1 MACTMAGTDG
11 HVSRRNQGMFIQ
23 TSPILFQFS
32 CPSSAYFFTLATLV
46 HESLVY
52 ALDHDLPVLG
62 LSRLQKKA
70 CASHSLTLHLRR
82 AIDTVILKTTQKAEV
97 ISDIEA
103 YIDPSTQAWYG
114 ARGIPYRRGYLFH
127 GEPGTGK
134 TSLAMAIAGRFGLD
148 IYVISLLD
156 MSIGDSE
163 LIGLFNTLPP
173 KCLLLL
179 EDIDTVGLQRESPG
193 SRRNGPQLPKALAK
207 IGDGEEDEEEEK
219 PQLSRVSLSGL
230 LNAIDGVAAPEGH
243 ILIMTTNKP
252 EKLDE
257 ALVRSGRISV
267 RVGFEKATGEQARDL
282 FMRMYWHE
290 EERSEKDRSEKGAQ
304 AKTDEYIHL
313 EALAQQFGQLIPDN
327 TFSPADLQDF
337 LLIRR
342 KDPQR
347 PIDEVEEWKV
357 KTVEER
363 AKQAEEEA
371 KRRKDKAERTKR
383 KIAEKMAE
391 MMALSGEMQGTIP
404 AGAMRPG
411 GSPTEKNKVKEADEE
426 STAAVSTEEAA

>member
-1 MACTMAGTDG
+1 MAYTTAGTDG
-11 HVSRRNQGMFIQ
+11 HVSHRNPGILILP
-23 TSPILFQFS
+23 SPISFQLS
-32 CPSSAYFFTLATLV
+32 VLPSV
-46 HESLVY
+46 
-52 ALDHDLPVLG
+52 
-62 LSRLQKKA
+62 
-70 CASHSLTLHLRR
+70 LHLAKAVPQKSSEASNHGLLVLDIGPLQIQSGIQHILTIHFRR

-97 ISDIEA
+97 ISDIET

-193 SRRNGPQLPKALAK
+193 SRQNGPKWAKQLTK
-207 IGDGEEDEEEEK
+207 IGDDEEDDEEEK
-219 PQLSRVSLSGL
+219 PQRSRVSLSGL

-267 RVGFEKATGEQARDL
+267 RVAFEKATREQARDI

-290 EERSEKDRSEKGAQ
+290 EERSETYRSEPAVEATAEEHAGLQ
-304 AKTDEYIHL
+304 
-313 EALAQQFGQLIPDN
+313 ALAQQFSELIPDHL
-327 TFSPADLQDF
+327 FSPADLQDF
-337 LLIRR
+337 LLMRR

-347 PIDEVEEWKV
+347 AIDELEEWKA
-357 KTVEER
+357 TTMEER
-363 AKQAEEEA
+363 AKKAEDEA
-371 KRRKDKAERTKR
+371 KRRRDRAEKTKR
-383 KIAEKMAE
+383 EMAE
-391 MMALSGEMQGTIP
+391 MIAMSGEIQG
-404 AGAMRPG
+404 AVQQ
-411 GSPTEKNKVKEADEE
+411 GSVLPEAFPEAKEKVREASEE
-426 STAAVSTEEAA
+426 STATTLVQEAARV

>member
-1 MACTMAGTDG
+1 
-11 HVSRRNQGMFIQ
+11 
-23 TSPILFQFS
+23 
-32 CPSSAYFFTLATLV
+32 
-46 HESLVY
+46 
-52 ALDHDLPVLG
+52 
-62 LSRLQKKA
+62 
-70 CASHSLTLHLRR
+70 
-82 AIDTVILKTTQKAEV
+82 V
-97 ISDIEA
+97 ISDIES

-179 EDIDTVGLQRESPG
+179 EDIDTVGLQRES
-193 SRRNGPQLPKALAK
+193 RRTQRPGPQWTKALAK
-207 IGDGEEDEEEEK
+207 ISEGDEDEEEENS
-219 PQLSRVSLSGL
+219 QRSRVSLSGL

-252 EKLDE
+252 ERLDE

-267 RVGFEKATGEQARDL
+267 RVAFEKATGEQARDI

-290 EERSEKDRSEKGAQ
+290 EDCSEKSRSEKGMKA
-304 AKTDEYIHL
+304 TTVEYAHL
-313 EALAQQFGQLIPDN
+313 ETLARQFGELVPDHI
-327 TFSPADLQDF
+327 FSPADLQDF
-337 LLIRR
+337 LLARR

-347 PIDEVEEWKV
+347 AIDELEEWKV

-363 AKQAEEEA
+363 AQKAEDEA
-371 KRRKDKAERTKR
+371 KRRKEKAERTKR
-383 KIAEKMAE
+383 KMAE
-391 MMALSGEMQGTIP
+391 MMAMSEEMQGAIRVP
-404 AGAMRPG
+404 GVFHDG
-411 GSPTEKNKVKEADEE
+411 GSATANEKVKDASEGVNAKQTSEE
-426 STAAVSTEEAA
+426 KTVKQVSEERTATTSGGEAA

>member
-1 MACTMAGTDG
+1 L
-11 HVSRRNQGMFIQ
+11 HIRRG
-23 TSPILFQFS
+23 
-32 CPSSAYFFTLATLV
+32 
-46 HESLVY
+46 
-52 ALDHDLPVLG
+52 
-62 LSRLQKKA
+62 
-70 CASHSLTLHLRR
+70 
-82 AIDTVILKTTQKAEV
+82 IDTVILRAAQKAEV

-103 YIDPSTQAWYG
+103 YIDSSTQAWYG

-179 EDIDTVGLQRESPG
+179 EDIDTVGLQRESP
-193 SRRNGPQLPKALAK
+193 RAQRHGPSWTKALAK
-207 IGDGEEDEEEEK
+207 IGDDDEDEEEEK

-257 ALVRSGRISV
+257 ALIRSGRISV
-267 RVGFEKATGEQARDL
+267 RVAFEKATSEQARDI

-290 EERSEKDRSEKGAQ
+290 EDSREKSKPEKGVKA
-304 AKTDEYIHL
+304 TTVEYAHL
-313 EALAQQFGQLIPDN
+313 ETLARQFGELVPDHI
-327 TFSPADLQDF
+327 FSPADLQDF
-337 LLIRR
+337 LLTRR

-347 PIDEVEEWKV
+347 AIDELEEWKV

-363 AKQAEEEA
+363 AKKAEDEA
-371 KRRKDKAERTKR
+371 KRRKERAEKTKR
-383 KIAEKMAE
+383 KMAE
-391 MMALSGEMQGTIP
+391 MMAMSEEMQGAIRVP
-404 AGAMRPG
+404 GAFHNS
-411 GSPTEKNKVKEADEE
+411 GSTTAKEEVKDASEGVNAKQTSEREQISEE
-426 STAAVSTEEAA
+426 TTAATSAEEAA

>member
-1 MACTMAGTDG
+1 
-11 HVSRRNQGMFIQ
+11 
-23 TSPILFQFS
+23 
-32 CPSSAYFFTLATLV
+32 
-46 HESLVY
+46 
-52 ALDHDLPVLG
+52 
-62 LSRLQKKA
+62 
-70 CASHSLTLHLRR
+70 
-82 AIDTVILKTTQKAEV
+82 VILRAAQKTEV

-179 EDIDTVGLQRESPG
+179 EDIDTVGLQRESP
-193 SRRNGPQLPKALAK
+193 RAQRHGPQWTKALAK
-207 IGDGEEDEEEEK
+207 IGEGDDDDEEEK

-267 RVGFEKATGEQARDL
+267 RVAFEKATSEQARDL

-290 EERSEKDRSEKGAQ
+290 DEKQKSKSEKGVKATT
-304 AKTDEYIHL
+304 AEYGHL
-313 EALAQQFGQLIPDN
+313 ETLARQFGEQVPDHI
-327 TFSPADLQDF
+327 FSPADLQDF
-337 LLIRR
+337 LLTRR

-347 PIDEVEEWKV
+347 AVDELEEWKV
-357 KTVEER
+357 KTVEEK
-363 AKQAEEEA
+363 AKKAEDEA
-371 KRRKDKAERTKR
+371 KRRKVKAEKA
-383 KIAEKMAE
+383 KQKMAE
-391 MMALSGEMQGTIP
+391 MMAMSGEIQGAIRVPGVFHNGGSAAAKEKVKDTSEAFNAQQASGKEDGQIEQISEERTATTLSGE
-404 AGAMRPG
+404 
-411 GSPTEKNKVKEADEE
+411 
-426 STAAVSTEEAA
+426 AA

>member
-1 MACTMAGTDG
+1 M
-11 HVSRRNQGMFIQ
+11 
-23 TSPILFQFS
+23 
-32 CPSSAYFFTLATLV
+32 
-46 HESLVY
+46 
-52 ALDHDLPVLG
+52 
-62 LSRLQKKA
+62 
-70 CASHSLTLHLRR
+70 
-82 AIDTVILKTTQKAEV
+82 ILKTTQKAEI

-103 YIDPSTQAWYG
+103 YIDPLTQAWYG

-179 EDIDTVGLQRESPG
+179 EDIDTVGLQRDPRP
-193 SRRNGPQLPKALAK
+193 SRRTGPQWPKAFAK
-207 IGDGEEDEEEEK
+207 MGGDEDDDEEEEK
-219 PQLSRVSLSGL
+219 SQLSRVSLSGL

-267 RVGFEKATGEQARDL
+267 RVAFEKATGEQARDI
-282 FMRMYWHE
+282 FMRMYWRE
-290 EERSEKDRSEKGAQ
+290 EEKSEKVRLEKGAPGST
-304 AKTDEYIHL
+304 AEYDDL
-313 EALAQQFGQLIPDN
+313 KALAQQFGERIPDHV
-327 TFSPADLQDF
+327 FSPADLQDF
-337 LLIRR
+337 LLTKR

-347 PIDEVEEWKV
+347 AIDELEEWK
-357 KTVEER
+357 TETIEER
-363 AKQAEEEA
+363 AK
-371 KRRKDKAERTKR
+371 KAEDAARRRTEKAEKTKR
-383 KIAEKMAE
+383 KLAE
-391 MMALSGEMQGTIP
+391 MMVLSGEMQSAMQP
-404 AGAMRPG
+404 GAVQAD
-411 GSPTEKNKVKEADEE
+411 GSPMAKEKVTENNGAEQG
-426 STAAVSTEEAA
+426 AAVTLVEAAAQE

>member
-1 MACTMAGTDG
+1 M
-11 HVSRRNQGMFIQ
+11 
-23 TSPILFQFS
+23 P
-32 CPSSAYFFTLATLV
+32 V
-46 HESLVY
+46 HESFVD
-52 ALDHDLPVLG
+52 ALDYDLPCDDLAPP
-62 LSRLQKKA
+62 QKQFGIPLP
-70 CASHSLTLHLRR
+70 LTVHFRR
-82 AIDTVILKTTQKAEV
+82 AIDTVILETTQKAEV

-193 SRRNGPQLPKALAK
+193 SRRNGPQLPKSLAK
-207 IGDGEEDEEEEK
+207 IGDDEKDEEEEK
-219 PQLSRVSLSGL
+219 PQRSRVSLSGL

-267 RVGFEKATGEQARDL
+267 RVSFEKATGEQARDI

-290 EERSEKDRSEKGAQ
+290 EERSEKYRSKKGAQ
-304 AKTDEYIHL
+304 ATTDEHAHL
-313 EALAQQFGQLIPDN
+313 EALAQQFGKLVPN
-327 TFSPADLQDF
+327 HVFSPADLQDF
-337 LLIRR
+337 LLARR

-347 PIDEVEEWKV
+347 AIDELEEWKT
-357 KTVEER
+357 KTTKER
-363 AKQAEEEA
+363 AKKAEDDK
-371 KRRKDKAERTKR
+371 KRRTEKAERTKR
-383 KIAEKMAE
+383 KLAE
-391 MMALSGEMQGTIP
+391 MMVMSGEMQSAIH
-404 AGAMRPG
+404 PG
-411 GSPTEKNKVKEADEE
+411 GINPGRSPMPKEKVKAASEE
-426 STAAVSTEEAA
+426 STATALVEEAAQV

>member
-1 MACTMAGTDG
+1 M
-11 HVSRRNQGMFIQ
+11 
-23 TSPILFQFS
+23 
-32 CPSSAYFFTLATLV
+32 
-46 HESLVY
+46 
-52 ALDHDLPVLG
+52 
-62 LSRLQKKA
+62 
-70 CASHSLTLHLRR
+70 
-82 AIDTVILKTTQKAEV
+82 

-179 EDIDTVGLQRESPG
+179 EDIDTVGLQRESP
-193 SRRNGPQLPKALAK
+193 RTQRHGPPWTKALAK
-207 IGDGEEDEEEEK
+207 IDEGDEDEEEEK

-267 RVGFEKATGEQARDL
+267 RVAFEKATSEQARDI

-290 EERSEKDRSEKGAQ
+290 EDSREKSKSEKGVKA
-304 AKTDEYIHL
+304 TTVEYAHL
-313 EALAQQFGQLIPDN
+313 ETLARQFGELVPDHI
-327 TFSPADLQDF
+327 FSPADLQDF
-337 LLIRR
+337 LLTRR

-347 PIDEVEEWKV
+347 AIDELEEWKV

-363 AKQAEEEA
+363 VKKAEDEA
-371 KRRKDKAERTKR
+371 KRRKDRAEKR
-383 KIAEKMAE
+383 KRKMAE
-391 MMALSGEMQGTIP
+391 MMAMSEEMQGAILVP
-404 AGAMRPG
+404 AAFHNG
-411 GSPTEKNKVKEADEE
+411 GSATAKEKAKDASEGANAKQPSEREDGQSEQISEE
-426 STAAVSTEEAA
+426 KAATTSAGEAA